1 MTVPLPANLRPEE
14 FNILQIVATMAW
26 ADGEIASEEREA
38 LFSMLSKLFAETE
51 AEAES
56 LYLIL
61 QNQAYAPGVLA
72 ELVAKLTAAA
82 DRELALKLSYMV
94 IRASDSSPSQN
105 PGLSSTTPINPK
117 ERAAYRQLVELLKLP
132 EDSLEKVEWAADQ
145 ELKQQGKLAYAV
157 SARVGEFFG
166 RLR

>member
-26 ADGEIASEEREA
+26 ADGEVASEERDA

-72 ELVAKLTAAA
+72 ELVAKLTSAD

-94 IRASDSSPSQN
+94 IQASDSSPSQA
-105 PGLSSTTPINPK
+105 TDTPINPK
-117 ERAAYRQLVELLKLP
+117 ERAAYRQLVELLNLP
-132 EDSLEKVEWAADQ
+132 EDSIEKTEWAADQ
-145 ELKQQGKLAYAV
+145 ELKQQGKPAYAV